1 MANARS
7 SFDALRETLSRE
19 HEATIGLYYGKP
31 AALIGELAFICFHHN
46 ACAFRLHG
54 RAREHALTIPGARR
68 FDPLKP
74 DATDSGDWVM
84 VGAANAYKWEKLAL
98 EALQCTKE
106 REIAG
111 KKADA
116 DPPGL
121 PDPDAREEKGAS
133 FAERYQAAKGK
144 KSDWKVSKKEPG

>member
-7 SFDALRETLSRE
+7 SFDALREMLAHE

-31 AALIGELAFICFHHN
+31 AALTGELAFICFHHN

-54 RAREHALTIPGARR
+54 RAREHALAIAGARR

-74 DATDSGDWVM
+74 DAEGGDWVM
-84 VGAANAYKWEKLAL
+84 VGAANAYNWEKLAL
-98 EALQCTKE
+98 EALRCTKE
-106 REIAG
+106 REVEG

-121 PDPDAREEKGAS
+121 PDPDAREQLGSS
-133 FAERYQAAKGK
+133 FADRYKTAKDK
-144 KSDWKVSKKEPG
+144 KSDWKVSKKEP

>member
-7 SFDALRETLSRE
+7 SFDALRETLARE
-19 HEATIGLYYGKP
+19 HGASIGLLYGKP
-31 AALIGELAFICFHHN
+31 AALAGELAFVCFHHN

-54 RAREHALTIPGARR
+54 RAREHALALPGARR

-74 DATDSGDWVM
+74 EAEGGDWVM
-84 VGAANAYKWEKLAL
+84 LGAAHASRWERLAL
-98 EALQCTKE
+98 EALACTKE

-121 PDPDAREEKGAS
+121 PDPDAREQKGAS

-144 KSDWKVSKKEPG
+144 KSDWKVTKKEPG